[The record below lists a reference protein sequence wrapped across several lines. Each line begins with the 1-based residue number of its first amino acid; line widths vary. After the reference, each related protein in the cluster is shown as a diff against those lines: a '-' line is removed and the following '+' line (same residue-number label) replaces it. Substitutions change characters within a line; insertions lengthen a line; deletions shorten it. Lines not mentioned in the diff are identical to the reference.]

1 MKFYYSFLR
10 KLWRHNFLGFVLCVF
25 VGLFSNIFQLLS
37 FFLPLKALMVA
48 SMPTGFSVFN
58 LSGKQLSL
66 CLAVLAVF
74 CFLGHWLLF
83 RFYSMLTDN
92 VSRKL
97 ISRVSKFS
105 HMHSREERASDLYR
119 KAVGS
124 FVSLL
129 FCGCLLLVGSYFLP
143 VYVLAFIVTVFFV
156 CVAFALWG
164 FIRSGDFLFSF
175 AGNDRAKS
183 VSNFIFFLYFFIT
196 LYLVSESR
204 GVFFSAASLLGVR
217 MLLSTALSAIRDV
230 LSVADNIPIVRTLF
244 YTATSNF
251 SPAEESSIWSDM
263 RAGVISG
270 LFSEFSFSNS
280 LFYQTGYKNCLM
292 MVCASG
298 ANRYL
303 VKYAKLASMG
313 SLIRE
318 RELFSES
325 WSRALPVLPLYE
337 FRESDRFCSIIFEGN
352 PARVERDKELDAIK
366 DISLACWCAA
376 PPEDFLQKYRRT
388 YSVDVGNK
396 YKSYLKRLE
405 LVVSDRYWES
415 YDFFKN
421 NYISFIDF
429 MDSSPVSV
437 MNSELYLSNCFLDGT
452 GRTVALNWSKW
463 SVLPLGG
470 GVPPSIIDSLS
481 ETDIERV
488 KLARVDC
495 GNLTIERLRLA
506 SALVKF
512 DEHMKYDS
520 FEHAFELISRIKQL
534 FENAKDQ
541 FYIKS

>member
-1 MKFYYSFLR
+1 MKIYYSFLR
-10 KLWRHNFLGFVLCVF
+10 KLWRHSFLGFVLCVL
-25 VGLFSNIFQLLS
+25 VGLFSNFFQLLS

-48 SMPTGFSVFN
+48 STPTAFSVFN

-66 CLAVLAVF
+66 CLAVFAVF

-83 RFYSMLTDN
+83 RLYLMLTGN

-97 ISRVSKFS
+97 IGRVSKFS

-124 FVSLL
+124 FASFL

-143 VYVLAFIVTVFFV
+143 IYVLAFIVTACFV

-164 FIRSGDFLFSF
+164 FLRSGDIFFSL

-183 VSNFIFFLYFFIT
+183 VSNFIFFLYFFLT
-196 LYLVSESR
+196 LYLVSESG
-204 GVFFSAASLLGVR
+204 GVFFAAASLLGVR

-230 LSVADNIPIVRTLF
+230 LSIADNIPIVRTLF

-251 SPAEESSIWSDM
+251 SPAEESTIWSDM
-263 RAGVISG
+263 RAGIILE
-270 LFSEFSFSNS
+270 LFGDFSFSNS
-280 LFYQTGYKNCLM
+280 FFYQTGYKNCLM
-292 MVCASG
+292 MACASG

-318 RELFSES
+318 RELFSEP

-376 PPEDFLQKYRRT
+376 PPNDFLQKYRRT
-388 YSVDVGNK
+388 YSVDVGTK
-396 YKSYLKRLE
+396 YESYLKRLE
-405 LVVSDRYWES
+405 LVVSDQYWES
-415 YDFFKN
+415 YDFFKKN
-421 NYISFIDF
+421 FISLVDF
-429 MDSSPVSV
+429 MGNSPVSV
-437 MNSELYLSNCFLDGT
+437 MNSELYF
-452 GRTVALNWSKW
+452 SK
-463 SVLPLGG
+463 L
-470 GVPPSIIDSLS
+470 
-481 ETDIERV
+481 
-488 KLARVDC
+488 
-495 GNLTIERLRLA
+495 
-506 SALVKF
+506 F
-512 DEHMKYDS
+512 
-520 FEHAFELISRIKQL
+520 SR
-534 FENAKDQ
+534 
-541 FYIKS
+541 